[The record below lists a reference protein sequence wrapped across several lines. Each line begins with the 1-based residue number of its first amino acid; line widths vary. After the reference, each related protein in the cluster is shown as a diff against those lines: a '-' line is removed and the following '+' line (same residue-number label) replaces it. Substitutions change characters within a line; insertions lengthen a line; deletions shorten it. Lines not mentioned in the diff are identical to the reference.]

1 MHGMDD
7 FLINDGQR
15 AKMINNIT
23 NTKQTLLKI
32 NAAIWFNK

>member
-1 MHGMDD
+1 MYD
-7 FLINDGQR
+7 FLINDDQQ

-32 NAAIWFNK
+32 NAAICFNQ